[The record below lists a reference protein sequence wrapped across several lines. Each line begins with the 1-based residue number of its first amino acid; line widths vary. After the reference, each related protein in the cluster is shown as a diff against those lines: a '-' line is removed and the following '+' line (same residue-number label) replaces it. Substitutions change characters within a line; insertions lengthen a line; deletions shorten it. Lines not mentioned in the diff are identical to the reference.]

1 MSLGSKALLP
11 VLLSL
16 PCVAER
22 YVVELSANSRFAE
35 QAAAQ
40 RSVLQ
45 KRFSTEGIQVVD
57 ETVLGNTVIVEAG
70 ERGLARLLAT
80 PGVRRVHHDRLFS
93 AQLSNSPEAY
103 GTAWER
109 AGGAD
114 QAGAG
119 VKIAILDTGIDAT
132 HAAFQD
138 AALALPEGFPRSD
151 SAGNRR
157 FLAGKVIVAR
167 SYERFN
173 AKGFG
178 SDAGD
183 RQGHGTAAA
192 MLAAGVAHESPQGPV
207 SGAAPKALLGNY
219 KVLGDNGGGSLSG
232 LLKAIDDAVNDGMDI
247 LNLSLGDPR
256 APRASDDPV
265 VRALES
271 AIDRGVI
278 VVTAAGNFG
287 PQAGSVSS
295 PGTTP
300 RAITVGAVRS
310 ADGLVANYS
319 GRGPVAGV
327 GVKPEIVAPGDGLYC
342 ADSSLRAGSTGYR
355 ALAGTSLA
363 APIVAGAVAVLKAAR
378 PGLSPETYKSLLVA
392 SAASLPQTAAEG
404 AGNGRLDLG
413 AALASTIAPAT
424 LNVLNAFR
432 TDYCKAT
439 PSDGLTVS
447 PSEFAVAETV
457 ALEVAG
463 GVTGVIALQC
473 DSGTALRLPI
483 WP

>member
-1 MSLGSKALLP
+1 
-11 VLLSL
+11 
-16 PCVAER
+16 
-22 YVVELSANSRFAE
+22 
-35 QAAAQ
+35 
-40 RSVLQ
+40 
-45 KRFSTEGIQVVD
+45 
-57 ETVLGNTVIVEAG
+57 
-70 ERGLARLLAT
+70 
-80 PGVRRVHHDRLFS
+80 
-93 AQLSNSPEAY
+93 
-103 GTAWER
+103 
-109 AGGAD
+109 
-114 QAGAG
+114 
-119 VKIAILDTGIDAT
+119 
-132 HAAFQD
+132 
-138 AALALPEGFPRSD
+138 
-151 SAGNRR
+151 
-157 FLAGKVIVAR
+157 VIVAR

-178 SDAGD
+178 ADAGD

-192 MLAAGVAHESPQGPV
+192 MLAAGVVHESPRGVV

-232 LLKAIDDAVNDGMDI
+232 LLKAIDDAVNDGMDV

-265 VRALES
+265 VRALEN

-300 RAITVGAVRS
+300 RAITVGAIRS

-355 ALAGTSLA
+355 SLAGTSLA
-363 APIVAGAVAVLKAAR
+363 APIVAGAAAVLKAVR
-378 PGLSPETYKSLLVA
+378 PGLTPAGYKSLLVA
-392 SAASLPQTAAEG
+392 TAAKAVQAPEEG
-404 AGNGRLDLG
+404 AGNGQLDLG
-413 AALASTIAPAT
+413 AALASTIAPSAV
-424 LNVLNAFR
+424 NVLNAFQS
-432 TDYCKAT
+432 DYCVAQ
-439 PSDGLTVS
+439 PSEGLTVS
-447 PSEFAVAETV
+447 PSEFAVADSV
-457 ALEVAG
+457 SFEVG
-463 GVTGVIALQC
+463 GSASGSIALRC
-473 DSGTALRLPI
+473 DSGTTLRIPV